1 MSLGLGRTNWYQQGI
16 RRAERDGLIH
26 YACRNIGRPFAV
38 SDHHGH
44 ISHEDEAP
52 VLLKYTNTRPLSFI
66 ARQILDLYGNTPDLR
81 FLELGPGAG
90 VACATV
96 NRQYPYAE
104 IDTVSLTPL
113 NPN

>member
-1 MSLGLGRTNWYQQGI
+1 MSLGPDRSSWYLQGI
-16 RRAERDGLIH
+16 RRAERDGLID
-26 YACRNIGRPFAV
+26 YARKGIDNPSVV

-44 ISHEDEAP
+44 ICRHDGAP

-66 ARQILDLYGNTPDLR
+66 ARQILALYKTELNVR

-96 NRQYPYAE
+96 NRVLPHAK
-104 IDTVSLTPL
+104 
-113 NPN
+113 